1 MLSHVV
7 EENQQ
12 RDFDQRPSCVHL
24 QCLRCKSEFTRQ
36 GEGSEEEEVS
46 GRRKRKRKAVMLP
59 EGEEEQDEEEVTK
72 RVNDGKGER
81 DGIPFIL

>member
-1 MLSHVV
+1 M
-7 EENQQ
+7 
-12 RDFDQRPSCVHL
+12 
-24 QCLRCKSEFTRQ
+24 
-36 GEGSEEEEVS
+36 S